1 MREYWRDADQK
12 CFLLMLYSIFCYAF
26 LVPAALC
33 CQLTLTR
40 LLTSRYDACVI
51 LRRSRTIWRYDHSS
65 RFFTHSI
72 VSFDERFRAGLV
84 PQRPRLLNREGGY
97 GSENGRLEPKR
108 ISKNHRIGRCARATW
123 VCRRERGVCAICGSK
138 SDHGRTRCRR
148 LFFESL
154 CGQHLAASSRVGIDH
169 GAIDRCRL

>member
-1 MREYWRDADQK
+1 MTSGGNFVWRAASLSSVSDSMIFAIKPPRKAGIWDDGVLEG
-12 CFLLMLYSIFCYAF
+12 CGSEMLLLMLYSIFSYAF

-65 RFFTHSI
+65 RFFTDSI

-84 PQRPRLLNREGGY
+84 P
-97 GSENGRLEPKR
+97 
-108 ISKNHRIGRCARATW
+108 
-123 VCRRERGVCAICGSK
+123 
-138 SDHGRTRCRR
+138 
-148 LFFESL
+148 
-154 CGQHLAASSRVGIDH
+154 
-169 GAIDRCRL
+169 